1 MPPITSSCGANP
13 FCTESDV
20 PGWLLLNPP
29 FLAVPLT
36 FINWNS
42 FSDSLSFFHF
52 DFLLSPLGDLK
63 LVQLELFSI
72 TSCAAAHNLLR
83 WRELDP
89 HFGVSVK
96 IFFQLNLTYCDGF
109 ISSVD
114 HLGSFSIL
122 LWIWIGGSKSLHVS
136 LLSPLGDLEIGPTGI
151 V

>member
-1 MPPITSSCGANP
+1 M
-13 FCTESDV
+13 
-20 PGWLLLNPP
+20 
-29 FLAVPLT
+29 
-36 FINWNS
+36 
-42 FSDSLSFFHF
+42 
-52 DFLLSPLGDLK
+52 
-63 LVQLELFSI
+63 VQLELFSI

-136 LLSPLGDLEIGPTGI
+136 LLSPLGDLEIGPSELFFCVRVKKIIYSILESIFFSGKRTQLLIGSI
-151 V
+151 SLEKEYCVYCSLMDYSPECTERPTS